1 MHEEGG
7 GARPHC
13 AAPAV
18 LPRCHHLAQPCSHTS
33 HMWDADEY
41 TASAGDEGMVTASR
55 VFPGTRGVPSLSLP
69 DTKRGSLALGNTPEI
84 PTRQPPPALCSLH
97 RQHPSCCNGG
107 DSNVTEHV
115 LCLPRSI
122 ARQHYEQICLLS
134 PVVFFYSL

>member
-1 MHEEGG
+1 MHEEDG

-41 TASAGDEGMVTASR
+41 AASAGDEGMVTASR

-84 PTRQPPPALCSLH
+84 PSRQPPPALCSLH
-97 RQHPSCCNGG
+97 RQHPSCYNSG

>member
-1 MHEEGG
+1 MHEEDGD
-7 GARPHC
+7 ARPHC

-33 HMWDADEY
+33 HVWDTDEY

-55 VFPGTRGVPSLSLP
+55 VFAGTRGVPFLSLLG
-69 DTKRGSLALGNTPEI
+69 TKRGSLALGNTPEI
-84 PTRQPPPALCSLH
+84 PFCQPSPALCSLH
-97 RQHPSCCNGG
+97 RQHPSCYNSG

-122 ARQHYEQICLLS
+122 ARQRYEQICLLS
-134 PVVFFYSL
+134 PVVLFYSL